1 MNKEAEDWIL
11 LLLVLFSLYFSYY
24 MFKTYFG
31 NSVVEGL
38 ENNKTKV
45 VNKLT
50 VNSKGTLESFQKTNE
65 DSGNEI
71 LLSNPE
77 YNDNYSK
84 ICTELYDIVN
94 LKMVKMAVSL
104 DPTNDAMF
112 IKGLTDLN
120 TMNQAKTS
128 LNDIVNYIDN
138 FETSDNKKQT
148 N

>member
-50 VNSKGTLESFQKTNE
+50 VNSKGALESLQKTNE
-65 DSGNEI
+65 DIGNEI

-84 ICTELYDIVN
+84 ICTELIDNVN
-94 LKMVKMAVSL
+94 LKMIKIAVNL
-104 DPTNDAMF
+104 DPTNDAVF
-112 IKGLTDLN
+112 IKSLADLN
-120 TMNQAKTS
+120 TMNQAKSS
-128 LNDIVNYIDN
+128 LDDIVDYIN
-138 FETSDNKKQT
+138 NSETSDNKKQT

>member
-50 VNSKGTLESFQKTNE
+50 VNSKGALESLQKTNE
-65 DSGNEI
+65 DIGNEI

-84 ICTELYDIVN
+84 ICSELIDNVN
-94 LKMVKMAVSL
+94 LKMIKIAVNL
-104 DPTNDAMF
+104 DPTNDAVF
-112 IKGLTDLN
+112 IKSLADLN
-120 TMNQAKTS
+120 TMNQAKSS
-128 LNDIVNYIDN
+128 LDDIVDYIN
-138 FETSDNKKQT
+138 NSETSDNKKQT